1 MVFSLMILPWR
12 EELFLKQTK
21 MHIRKSFS
29 QRILLTILVL
39 VLFLTWFPPVTVN
52 AINQPFSEQYEPAAQ
67 LSMLTTEEKVGQLFL
82 IEFNGNDTSEIS
94 SIYNLIVNYHVGGV
108 VLNRDNDNFINPESL
123 PVDCWNLVNRLQHLE
138 FDFSLEGSQD
148 SLPPNSQ
155 DSEFIPL
162 FIGLSQEGNQSEY
175 SEILSGLSPIPS
187 QMSVGA
193 TWDIKLAEQVGLQ
206 VGKEL
211 SVLGVNMLL
220 GPSLDVISSQSP
232 SQSDLGVRS
241 FGGDP
246 YWVGK
251 FGQAYIRGVHQ
262 GSSNQIA
269 VVGKYFP
276 GLGSSDRLP
285 EDEVATIRKSLDQL
299 KQIDLA
305 PFFAVTGNA
314 LSPDSTVDALLN
326 SHIRYQGLQGNI
338 RSTTRPISLDP
349 QSLDLL
355 MNLDPLSSWR
365 SSGGVLISDNL
376 GSQAI
381 QQLYDP
387 SGESFDIT
395 KVAVDAFIAGN
406 DILYLGNYGIGYK
419 PISDF
424 EIIQALDFFAQKYN
438 EDQDFASRVDES
450 VLRIL
455 SLKNSLYPNFNP
467 SNILVSQL
475 NLSSLGKGDIA
486 EIVARQS
493 ATLINPNLTELDA
506 ALPSSP
512 SNSDRLVILTD
523 TEFEKSCEDCPYI
536 ATLGTTSLEDT
547 IIRLYGP
554 LSGGHLVRANLTSYS
569 FKEVITLLDFPSDVE
584 HMAIDLYNANWI
596 IIASLDIDE
605 NRPYSH
611 AIIRLL
617 AERQDLLRDKNIVV
631 LAFGAPYYLD
641 ATNISKITALFSFYS
656 KLTSSQEVAAKILF
670 KEFPAITGNLPV
682 SVPGINYDLISA
694 TSPDPTRD
702 FSIFLDAEAE
712 IVSTQESNGTT
723 PQAPLYHV
731 EDIINL
737 RTSIILDHNGNQVPD
752 GTPVSFIITSQGES
766 TNLPQVTTLDGSAT
780 TNYLIETGNNFTIM
794 AESSLAKSNEIEI
807 SVLGDSSVISSS
819 GTAASESNG
828 TGQPSPGSETAS
840 SENLDPSSPESI
852 EPVSS
857 WDLWLIS
864 LIIVTTVSLTAYQV
878 GALSGLVRWGLRWGF
893 SALISGLLVYN
904 YIMLELPGVSLIFK
918 ENVTNLSLGLAVLA
932 GSLLG
937 WLFSFIYQ
945 RVFSQ

>member
-1 MVFSLMILPWR
+1 MY
-12 EELFLKQTK
+12 
-21 MHIRKSFS
+21 IRKSVSQHLFIIIFVFVLLLSWIPPDTVSALNQSFS
-29 QRILLTILVL
+29 SQT
-39 VLFLTWFPPVTVN
+39 N
-52 AINQPFSEQYEPAAQ
+52 PAAQ
-67 LSMLTTEEKVGQLFL
+67 LSSLTPEEKVGQLFL

-94 SIYNLIVNYHVGGV
+94 SIYNLIINFHVGGV
-108 VLNRDNDNFINPESL
+108 ILNRDNDNFMNPDSM

-138 FDFSLEGSQD
+138 YDFSIEGSQD
-148 SLPPNSQ
+148 SLPPNTQ
-155 DSEFIPL
+155 DSEYIPL
-162 FIGLSQEGNQSEY
+162 FIGISQEGNLSEY

-187 QMSVGA
+187 QMSIGA
-193 TWDIKLAEQVGLQ
+193 TWDFKLAERVGLQ
-206 VGKEL
+206 VGNEL
-211 SVLGVNMLL
+211 SDLGVNILF
-220 GPSLDVISSQSP
+220 GPSLDVISSLSP

-251 FGQAYIRGVHQ
+251 LGQAYISGIHQ
-262 GSSNQIA
+262 GSSNHIA

-285 EDEVATIRKSLDQL
+285 EDEVATVRKSLDQL

-314 LSPDSTVDALLN
+314 PSPDSAVDALLN

-355 MNLDPLSSWR
+355 MNLDPFSSWR

-387 SGESFDIT
+387 SGELFDIT

-406 DILYLGNYGIGYK
+406 DILYLGNYGDDNK

-424 EIIQALDFFAQKYN
+424 EIIETLDFFAKKYV

-455 SLKNSLYPNFNP
+455 SLKNSIYPNFNT
-467 SNILVSQL
+467 SNILISQL
-475 NLSSLGKGDIA
+475 NLSSLAKGEIA

-493 ATLINPNLTELDA
+493 ATLINPSLTELDT

-512 SNSDRLVILTD
+512 NNSDRIVILTD
-523 TEFEKSCEDCPYI
+523 TEFEKSCEDCPEI
-536 ATLGTTSLEDT
+536 STLGTTSFEDT
-547 IIRLYGP
+547 IIKLYGP
-554 LSGGHLVRANLTSYS
+554 LSGGQLVRANLTSYS

-584 HMAIDLYNANWI
+584 QMAIDLYNANWI

-605 NRPYSH
+605 DRPHSH
-611 AIIRLL
+611 AITRLL
-617 AERQDLLRDKNIVV
+617 AERQDLIRDKNVVV

-641 ATNISKITALFSFYS
+641 ATNISKITAFFSFYS
-656 KLTSSQEVAAKILF
+656 KLPSSLDVAAKILF
-670 KEFPAITGNLPV
+670 KEFPAITGSLPV

-694 TSPDPTRD
+694 TSPDPSIG
-702 FSIFLDAEAE
+702 FSIFVGDEPD
-712 IVSTQESNGTT
+712 IVSTQESSGTT
-723 PQAPLYHV
+723 PEAPLFHV
-731 EDIINL
+731 EDVINM
-737 RTSIILDHNGNQVPD
+737 RTGLIFDHNGNPVPD
-752 GTPVSFIITSQGES
+752 GTPVFFIITSQGEP
-766 TNLPQVTTLDGSAT
+766 TYLPQVTTFDGSAST
-780 TNYLIETGNNFTIM
+780 KYLIETGNNITVK
-794 AESSLAKSNEIEI
+794 AESSLAFSNEIEI
-807 SVLGDSSVISSS
+807 SILGESIASSS
-819 GTAASESNG
+819 DETETAGQNG
-828 TGQPSPGSETAS
+828 PVQPSSGDQLNS
-840 SENLDPSSPESI
+840 SDNSDSVSPDEIESSSP
-852 EPVSS
+852 
-857 WDLWLIS
+857 WNLWTLS
-864 LIIVTTVSLTAYQV
+864 LIIVTIVSFTAYQV

-904 YIMLELPGVSLIFK
+904 YVMLELPGVNLIFK
-918 ENVTNLSLGLAVLA
+918 DKITTLALGAIVLA

-937 WLFSFIYQ
+937 WFFAFIYHRLFSQ
-945 RVFSQ
+945 